1 MASPSLSVPY
11 ALLPSIQQT
20 HLIDDDDDPI
30 TIDRSIFSL
39 SENKRYEW
47 TNMLMGH
54 VGAWCVGSSHGWIV
68 LLDQNGVPLLL
79 NPSSSTTI
87 NVPPL
92 PLSFLHPVTYS
103 YFAEYLRKTFI
114 VKATLMCSSSPSS
127 YILAIIYGS
136 NNKIAYCNSATWVE
150 LSHDTQSY
158 CDIVFSN
165 NYLYALKQDGSVEV
179 WNICGQIP
187 ERLILLTPTV
197 EETDEDEK
205 PYLGD
210 KFSRNLY
217 LVVSAKEI
225 FLVIRFIGNFVNDDG
240 LVVEEGDLLSSEDTQ
255 PLICPYRTKYFTVY
269 KLDFGDKKWKK
280 MRSLHDKVLFLGA
293 NESVSMDAKACLG
306 CEGNSIYFTDDRW
319 EEMTLDYMY
328 GGHDWGVFSFQE
340 KCVKSLIQC
349 ANRIDPPPIWIC
361 LDGDDYVAVVDEFI
375 KYKMCS
381 AGIGVLNA
389 ARKTMARM
397 LGNNEIA
404 YESAKSQFWVV
415 EAKGLIT
422 EGRENID
429 PDALPFARNL
439 KEMVRQGLREGA
451 SLVEVVRENDLF
463 T

>member
-1 MASPSLSVPY
+1 MKNNTHTSMASPSLSVPY

-39 SENKRYEW
+39 LENKRYEW
-47 TNMLMGH
+47 KNMLMGH

-79 NPSSSTTI
+79 NSSSSTTI

-114 VKATLMCSSSPSS
+114 VKATLMFSSSPSS

-150 LSHDTQSY
+150 LSHDKQSY

-187 ERLILLTPTV
+187 KRLILLTPTV
-197 EETDEDEK
+197 EENDEDEK
-205 PYLGD
+205 SYLGD
-210 KFSRNLY
+210 NFSRNLY

-269 KLDFGDKKWKK
+269 KLDIRDKKWKK

-328 GGHDWGVFSFQE
+328 GGHDWGVFNLQE
-340 KCVKSLIQC
+340 KCVKSLMQC
-349 ANRIDPPPIWIC
+349 ANKIDPPPIWFEDFRSKWAFK
-361 LDGDDYVAVVDEFI
+361 LLQRYRMFNDDVQGTAGVAI
-375 KYKMCS
+375 
-381 AGIGVLNA
+381 AG
-389 ARKTMARM
+389 R
-397 LGNNEIA
+397 
-404 YESAKSQFWVV
+404 
-415 EAKGLIT
+415 
-422 EGRENID
+422 
-429 PDALPFARNL
+429 
-439 KEMVRQGLREGA
+439 
-451 SLVEVVRENDLF
+451 LVSHFVKA
-463 T
+463 